1 MAEDQSENQQQ
12 TQEQQNDTVTAPVP
26 KESEQRSRSYS
37 EEDVNRIV
45 KDRLA
50 RERAKHADYDDVKR
64 RAGEAD
70 TLQSE
75 LEKSKAETEELRAK
89 VEQAEHEQKLTVIRS
104 TVAAKYGITD
114 PTILMV
120 GDDEGQ
126 IDAYAQKLMQV
137 FRPYARLDQARSTEA
152 TAKTPRD
159 GAKDFAEAMAK
170 AGY

>member
-1 MAEDQSENQQQ
+1 MAEEQMADQ
-12 TQEQQNDTVTAPVP
+12 TQAKDQQDEGVTPSTP
-26 KESEQRSRSYS
+26 DDSGRRPRSYS

-45 KDRLA
+45 KERLA

-75 LEKSKAETEELRAK
+75 LEKSKAETEELRTK
-89 VEQAEHEQKLTVIRS
+89 VEHAEHERKLTAIRS

-114 PTILMV
+114 PTVLAV
-120 GDDEGQ
+120 GDDEEQ

-137 FRPYARLDQARSTEA
+137 FRPYARLDRARSTEA
-152 TAKTPRD
+152 SGKTPRD
-159 GAKDFAEAMAK
+159 NAKAFAEAMEK

>member
-1 MAEDQSENQQQ
+1 MAEDQSDNQSQA
-12 TQEQQNDTVTAPVP
+12 QEHQDDTVTSPAP
-26 KESEQRSRSYS
+26 KEPEQRSRSYS
-37 EEDVNRIV
+37 EDDVNRIV

-75 LEKSKAETEELRAK
+75 LEKSKAETAELRAK
-89 VEQAEHEQKLTVIRS
+89 VEQAEHEQKIAGIRS
-104 TVAAKYGITD
+104 TVAAKYGIAD

-120 GDDEGQ
+120 GDDEEQ

-152 TAKTPRD
+152 SGKIPRD
-159 GAKDFAEAMAK
+159 NAKDFAEAMAK

>member
-1 MAEDQSENQQQ
+1 MAEEQTENQ
-12 TQEQQNDTVTAPVP
+12 TQPQEHQNDAAAIPREP
-26 KESEQRSRSYS
+26 DQRQRSYS

-45 KDRLA
+45 KERLA

-75 LEKSKAETEELRAK
+75 LEKSKAETEELRTK
-89 VEQAEHEQKLTVIRS
+89 VEQAEHERKLTAIRS
-104 TVAAKYGITD
+104 TVAAKYGIAD
-114 PTILMV
+114 PTVLAV
-120 GDDEGQ
+120 GDDEEQ

-137 FRPYARLDQARSTEA
+137 FRPYARLDRARSTEA
-152 TAKTPRD
+152 SGKTPRD
-159 GAKDFAEAMAK
+159 NAKAFAEAMEK